1 MRYPEDIEIKVTGL
15 RPGEKLY
22 EELLASG
29 ENTLPTYHKKIMIS
43 KLRDLDYADV
53 RSKID
58 ELCVSNMFFN
68 ADTVRLMKK
77 IVPEFVSNNS
87 EFCKLDKKEEFRL
100 KTMINFLMLTIKKKR
115 KFCNHKFSLYL
126 SIKTIIMM
134 LKVFNRF
141 AYCFFLEQHFLLS
154 CGASKEEVVYF
165 QDISNFETQ
174 VNTNIVITK
183 FKVDDLVGISCFFLK
198 SGSKCS
204 F

>member
-1 MRYPEDIEIKVTGL
+1 MIKLSGLRYPEDIEIKVTGL

-43 KLRDLDYADV
+43 KVRDLDYADV

-87 EFCKLDKKEEFRL
+87 EFCKLDKKEIQV
-100 KTMINFLMLTIKKKR
+100 KNYDKILMLTIKKKR
-115 KFCNHKFSLYL
+115 KYIQS
-126 SIKTIIMM
+126 
-134 LKVFNRF
+134 
-141 AYCFFLEQHFLLS
+141 
-154 CGASKEEVVYF
+154 
-165 QDISNFETQ
+165 
-174 VNTNIVITK
+174 
-183 FKVDDLVGISCFFLK
+183 
-198 SGSKCS
+198 
-204 F
+204 